1 MIAPNSGV
9 SVAVTGPACGPTA
22 MVEPLSVLI
31 QGNIQVT
38 NTLVNASK
46 MCYHIQVVNPT
57 SRDVWLKS
65 WTCLGTVH
73 GAVTVTIG
81 NQLEIDVQC
90 NEVDHIMP
98 PRGWEPE
105 IFVTGAC
112 LT

>member
-1 MIAPNSGV
+1 MSGTCTSGFLHVAGCYRVMIAPNSGA

-22 MVEPLSVLI
+22 MVEPLSVLV

-65 WTCLGTVH
+65 
-73 GAVTVTIG
+73 
-81 NQLEIDVQC
+81 
-90 NEVDHIMP
+90 
-98 PRGWEPE
+98 
-105 IFVTGAC
+105 
-112 LT
+112 